1 MKYLADISR
10 KHAEKINKLIQEAQ
24 YESVAHFISVAV
36 ENQLCLEES
45 GEIQSINHRDLNVD
59 EGLDRVSKVV
69 DFDRMKLSNIHL
81 EPELVTE
88 PTFGQLVLSNGEK
101 IEKHTWLWGQINKIL
116 PVKIGVRVLLH
127 ELKERKWMEL
137 DHFLEKATNEAA
149 QLGNLI
155 RSFEH
160 KNDKKRGEKISAGLP
175 DTNKEKSQTRYKSH
189 FLTQVRRD
197 GLLNGAMA
205 ILRFANINTNGKCD
219 KQFIGL
225 TKHGFKFATISNPA
239 LDMENFD
246 LSLSNSETQFY
257 LEHSKKHVINEHQAI
272 LWVLRKINN
281 GVNKRDALN
290 QELKKEYGEYWKA
303 SDAVINTQRTGLMA
317 RMFELGLLDKDKKGI
332 YVTYKLSE
340 FGKSYLN
347 KN

>member
-1 MKYLADISR
+1 MKYLADISQIQG
-10 KHAEKINKLIQEAQ
+10 KKIKKLIEDGQ
-24 YESVAHFISVAV
+24 YESVAQFISVAV
-36 ENQLCLEES
+36 ENQLYLEES
-45 GEIQSINHRDLNVD
+45 EETQTINQRDLNVD
-59 EGLDRVSKVV
+59 ENVDRVSKAV
-69 DFDRMKLSNIHL
+69 DFDRVKLTNIHS
-81 EPELVTE
+81 EPELVIE
-88 PTFGQLVLSNGEK
+88 PTFDQLVLSNGEK
-101 IEKHTWLWGQINKIL
+101 KEEHTWLWGQINKIL
-116 PVKIGVRVLLH
+116 PVKVGVRVLLL

-137 DHFLEKATNEAA
+137 DHFLEEATNEAA

-155 RSFEH
+155 RSFED
-160 KNDKKRGEKISAGLP
+160 KNDKKRDEKISAGLP
-175 DTNKEKSQTRYKSH
+175 DTTNEKSQTRYKSH

-205 ILRFANINTNGKCD
+205 ILRFVNINTNGKSD

-225 TKHGFKFATISNPA
+225 TKHGLKFATLSNPV

-246 LSLSNSETQFY
+246 LSLSNSEAQFY

-281 GVNKRDALN
+281 GINERDALN
-290 QELKKEYGEYWKA
+290 QELKEEYGDYWEA
-303 SDAVINTQRTGLMA
+303 SDAVINTQRAGLMA

-340 FGKSYLN
+340 FGKSYLT